1 MKKEKPLITVI
12 LPVHNA
18 AHNLADSLS
27 SILNQTYKNL
37 EVIAIDDFSSDKSMS
52 ILRQYKKLDHR
63 LRIYKNVKRYGIAV
77 TLNRLIKKTKG
88 DFIAFMST
96 DDISKLTRLSKQ
108 YKFLI
113 ENPDVVAVGSQ
124 CTFIDENGKKIK
136 TSEFPTQSEEIYK
149 NPLHGITMQF
159 ETMLIN
165 KLMLPKDVLRFNIS
179 SDPFIY
185 SDIFLK
191 IMPYGK
197 LANLADNLHLHRN
210 HPQNYV
216 SDLRKN
222 IFSLFKLL
230 VKSKTSYDYQAPI
243 RSFLSPIIKSV

>member
-1 MKKEKPLITVI
+1 MKEKPLITVI

-18 AHNLADSLS
+18 AENLAECLS

-52 ILRQYKKLDHR
+52 ILRRFKKTDKR

-88 DFIAFMST
+88 SFIAFMDSS
-96 DDISKLTRLSKQ
+96 DISKLDRLKKQ
-108 YKFLI
+108 YNFLVK
-113 ENPDVVAVGSQ
+113 NPDFVAIGSQ
-124 CTFIDENGKKIK
+124 CNFINEKGKKIGE
-136 TSEFPTQSEEIYK
+136 SQFPIQYEEIYK
-149 NPLHGITMQF
+149 NPLHGIAMQF
-159 ETMLIN
+159 ETVLIN
-165 KLMLPKDVLRFNIS
+165 KLMLPKDILKFNLGS
-179 SDPFIY
+179 NPFIY

-197 LANLADNLHLHRN
+197 FANLPLVLHLHRN
-210 HPQNYV
+210 HPHTYL
-216 SDLRKN
+216 SDVRRN

-230 VKSKTSYDYQAPI
+230 IKSKTLYDYQAPL
-243 RSFLSPIIKSV
+243 RSFFSPIIKSV